1 MSQVE
6 RSDDEVDLSDLQK
19 ADAPS
24 AKKSR
29 KSVSTPPAPP
39 KKKAAAPVSPAAPD
53 QEASLVKLTA
63 ETQTIDAV
71 NQEAPAAPKPIPEA
85 VQPEPVDFEAAQPF
99 PKTSSLESEKQDA
112 IASDKNTKMLL
123 PVLVVAL
130 VIVGLISLVALKR
143 IGDSSEKIKG
153 LEAAAK
159 SYVTADELKVVKG
172 ETEKITTLQA
182 NIAVLGAQIDSLQVT
197 VKQLVDEASKQKK
210 PPVRRRT
217 YRKR

>member
-1 MSQVE
+1 MI
-6 RSDDEVDLSDLQK
+6 RS
-19 ADAPS
+19 
-24 AKKSR
+24 
-29 KSVSTPPAPP
+29 
-39 KKKAAAPVSPAAPD
+39 
-53 QEASLVKLTA
+53 
-63 ETQTIDAV
+63 I
-71 NQEAPAAPKPIPEA
+71 
-85 VQPEPVDFEAAQPF
+85 
-99 PKTSSLESEKQDA
+99 
-112 IASDKNTKMLL
+112 
-123 PVLVVAL
+123 LVVAL

-172 ETEKITTLQA
+172 ETEKIATLQA